1 MTSIVV
7 KMKSEAKN
15 TLASQF
21 VEFLLSELAITPTKI
36 GIASSDLSEANC
48 LGMCLDCV
56 EGDNTFLI
64 LVDEK
69 DRNLTDTFVTIAHE
83 MVHVKQHMNENLGWF
98 LDNRSDI
105 PYKSRWWEIEAFE
118 KSVEYVK
125 KFAEIIKKCT

>member
-1 MTSIVV
+1 MTSVTV
-7 KMKSEAKN
+7 NMESETKN
-15 TLASQF
+15 TLAEQF
-21 VEFLLSELAITPTKI
+21 IMFLMNELAIAPSKI
-36 GIASSDLSEANC
+36 GVVSSDLSESKC
-48 LGMCLDCV
+48 VGMCLDSV

-83 MVHVKQHMNENLGWF
+83 MVHVKQYMNENLGWF

-105 PYKSRWWEIEAFE
+105 PYYSRWWEIEAFE

-125 KFAEIIKKCT
+125 KFAEIIKK